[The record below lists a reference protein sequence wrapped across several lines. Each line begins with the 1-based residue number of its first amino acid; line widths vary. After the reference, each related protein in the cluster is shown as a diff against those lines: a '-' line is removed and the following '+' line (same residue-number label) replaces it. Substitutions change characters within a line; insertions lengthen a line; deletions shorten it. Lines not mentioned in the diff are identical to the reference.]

1 MSGLKIAYHR
11 QKGELGELSALKVY
25 IPTMQV
31 LLHMTGGGLTG
42 LLAAAS
48 LQSHAR
54 TTGAG
59 RKGAAHLLVAG
70 IWTSAGALAG
80 ALRATTGAKSA
91 NQASVLGLLPASV
104 V

>member
-1 MSGLKIAYHR
+1 MGVL
-11 QKGELGELSALKVY
+11 ALKVY

-31 LLHMTGGGLTG
+31 LLHTTGGGLTG

-48 LQSHAR
+48 LQSRAR

-59 RKGAAHLLVAG
+59 KKGAARLLAAG
-70 IWTSAGALAG
+70 TWTSAGALAG
-80 ALRATTGAKSA
+80 ALRATTGAESASRHLCLICSKS
-91 NQASVLGLLPASV
+91 ASV